1 MNALVELG
9 LLFKSFSLK
18 DKVNSSSTSI
28 NCILNF
34 KKSSRYF
41 SRWRIITMKTIFPVC
56 SRGTN
61 NYLQV
66 VGRRWKI
73 FYNMNMCVTRPKH
86 FGNFIVMT
94 RMEWWESERRMQ
106 RRKSREGDGKRR
118 TAKGSKGQ
126 KKRKK
131 LGILTVNCKK
141 LGRCGSFMREVLS
154 SVPSVLNSI
163 GMAMYRNQH

>member
-9 LLFKSFSLK
+9 LLFKFFSLK

-28 NCILNF
+28 HCILNF

-61 NYLQV
+61 NYLQLTICGQKMENILQYEHV
-66 VGRRWKI
+66 CNKAKTFWEFYCHDGDGMVREWKEDAEKKIERGRWK
-73 FYNMNMCVTRPKH
+73 K
-86 FGNFIVMT
+86 
-94 RMEWWESERRMQ
+94 
-106 RRKSREGDGKRR
+106 KD
-118 TAKGSKGQ
+118 SKGQ

-141 LGRCGSFMREVLS
+141 LGRFGSFMREVLS